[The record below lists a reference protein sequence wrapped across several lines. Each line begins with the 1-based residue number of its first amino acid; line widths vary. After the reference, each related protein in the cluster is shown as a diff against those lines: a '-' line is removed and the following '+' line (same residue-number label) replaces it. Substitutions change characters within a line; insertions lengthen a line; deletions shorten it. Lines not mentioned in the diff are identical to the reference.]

1 MRNVFEAGRDAR
13 RAGLQ
18 NRFGMSNILG
28 TIRSPG
34 DVKRLSIAELTQ
46 LCEEIRARLIVGVSK
61 TGGHIGPNLGVV
73 ELTVAMHYVFD
84 TPQDSFVFDVS
95 HQAYVHKLLTGRE
108 KLFDTIRQPGG
119 LNGFM
124 LRTESVHDSYGAGHA
139 GTALSAALG
148 MAVARD
154 MSGGSEHVIALAGD
168 AAFTNGI
175 SFEALN
181 NIAAQTKRLIVVLN
195 DNAWSIDKN
204 VGAIAE
210 YFHKIVTNPTI
221 SSLHG
226 KAAGLLERFG
236 GKTVAHVA
244 RKAEE
249 AAKGL
254 IGPGMLFEE
263 FGLNYFGPIDGHN
276 LPLLIETFKFLKTQ
290 NRPVVLHAI
299 TQKGRGFQPAIEKQ
313 KKFHGLGPYD
323 AETGETKSAGQK
335 TYSEIFAESLTKL
348 ATANEKVVAITAAMP
363 NGTALD
369 LFRPHHPKRYF
380 DVGIAEEHAVI
391 FAAGMATKGYKPFC
405 AIYSTFLQRA
415 FDQVVHDVCLQNLP
429 VVFCMDRGGL
439 SGDDGPTHHGL
450 FDISYLRS
458 VPNLIHMVPK
468 DEDELADM
476 MYTAMLHEGPSAIRY
491 PRGTGP
497 GVAVKEQPVAL
508 EIGKAEVIQEGADVA
523 IFGLGAMLPEA
534 VRLAEML
541 RAEGFSAAVI
551 NPRFAKPVD
560 RECVAEFGGR
570 CGLVVTL
577 EDHVLAGG
585 FGSAVMETLNELELQ
600 VPVVR
605 MGWPDAFIEHGKVE
619 ALREKYGLT
628 AEAALEKARP
638 YLSKMME
645 QVLAKHLSKA
655 R

>member
-1 MRNVFEAGRDAR
+1 M
-13 RAGLQ
+13 
-18 NRFGMSNILG
+18 
-28 TIRSPG
+28 
-34 DVKRLSIAELTQ
+34 
-46 LCEEIRARLIVGVSK
+46 EEILSRIQSPADIKTLSMTELETLAQEIRERLIVGVAK

-73 ELTVAMHYVFD
+73 ELTIAMHYVFD
-84 TPQDSFVFDVS
+84 TPKDSFVFDVS

-108 KLFDTIRQPGG
+108 RAFHTIRQPGG

-124 LRTESVHDSYGAGHA
+124 LRTESEHDSYGAGHA

-154 MSGGSEHVIALAGD
+154 MSGGKEHIVALAGD

-210 YFHKIVTNPTI
+210 YFHKIVTNQTVVDW
-221 SSLHG
+221 HDR
-226 KAAGLLERFG
+226 AAGLLERFG
-236 GKTVAHVA
+236 GKAVMHVA

-263 FGLNYFGPIDGHN
+263 FGMSYFGPLDGHN
-276 LPLLIETFKFLKTQ
+276 LPLLIETFQFLKKQ
-290 NRPVVLHAI
+290 NKPVVLHAI
-299 TQKGRGFQPAIEKQ
+299 TQKGRGFQPALEKQ

-335 TYSEIFAESLTKL
+335 TYSEIFAESLTRL

-415 FDQVVHDVCLQNLP
+415 FDQIVHDVCLQNLP

-497 GVAVKEQPVAL
+497 GVAVKEQPVRL
-508 EIGKAEVIQEGADVA
+508 EIGKAEVISGATRADVA

-534 VRLAEML
+534 VRLAAML
-541 RAEGFSAAVI
+541 ESEGLRAAVI

-560 RECVAEFGGR
+560 RDCVADFGAR
-570 CGLVVTL
+570 CGLVITL

-585 FGSAVMETLNELELQ
+585 FGSAVLETMNELELS

-605 MGWPDAFIEHGKVE
+605 VGWPDEFIEHGKPE
-619 ALREKYGLT
+619 ALKAKYGLT
-628 AEAALEKARP
+628 AEAALAKARP
-638 YLSKMME
+638 YLSKIMD
-645 QVLAKHLSKA
+645 QVLARHS
-655 R
+655 

>member
-1 MRNVFEAGRDAR
+1 MNKFLE
-13 RAGLQ
+13 
-18 NRFGMSNILG
+18 
-28 TIRSPG
+28 TINSPA
-34 DVKRLSIAELTQ
+34 DVKKLSLTELEG
-46 LCEEIRARLIVGVSK
+46 LAAEIRERLIVGVAK

-73 ELTVAMHYVFD
+73 ELTIAMHYVFD
-84 TPQDSFVFDVS
+84 TPKDSFVFDVS

-108 KLFDTIRQPGG
+108 RQFHTIRQPHG

-124 LRTESVHDSYGAGHA
+124 LRTESEHDSYGAGHA

-154 MSGGSEHVIALAGD
+154 MSGGKEHIVALAGD

-181 NIAAQTKRLIVVLN
+181 NIAAQTKRLIIVLN

-221 SSLHG
+221 SSLHDR
-226 KAAGLLERFG
+226 AAGLLERFG
-236 GKTVAHVA
+236 GKTVRHVA

-263 FGLNYFGPIDGHN
+263 FGLSYFGPIDGHN
-276 LPLLIETFKFLKTQ
+276 LPLLIETFKFLKQQ
-290 NRPVVLHAI
+290 NKPVVLHAI
-299 TQKGRGFQPAIEKQ
+299 TQKGKGFEPAIAMQ
-313 KKFHGLGPYD
+313 KKFHGLGPYN
-323 AETGETKSAGQK
+323 AETGETKPAGQK
-335 TYSEIFAESLTKL
+335 TYSEVFAESLTKL
-348 ATANEKVVAITAAMP
+348 ATANDKVVAITAAMP

-491 PRGTGP
+491 PRGSGP
-497 GVAVKEQPVAL
+497 GTVVKAQPVAL
-508 EIGKAEVIQEGADVA
+508 AIGKAEIVQDSGHADVA
-523 IFGLGAMLPEA
+523 IIGLGAMLPEA
-534 VRLAEML
+534 LRLAEML
-541 RAEGFSAAVI
+541 EHEGVSAAVI
-551 NPRFAKPVD
+551 NPRFAKPID
-560 RECVAEFGGR
+560 RDAVERFGSG
-570 CGLVVTL
+570 CGLVVTM

-585 FGSAVMETLNELELQ
+585 FGSAVLETINELELT

-605 MGWPDAFIEHGKVE
+605 MGWPDEFIEHGKVE
-619 ALREKYGLT
+619 ALRAKYGLT
-628 AEAALEKARP
+628 AEAVLEKARP
-638 YLSKMME
+638 YLASLGSRRMA
-645 QVLAKHLSKA
+645 V